1 MKAKPSGSLT
11 TEPNKRSKPV
21 VTQIALFLE
30 NKPGRIEAITG
41 ILTQADINLRGI
53 TVSSQGDYG
62 VMKILPDNPEK
73 AFTVLKNQHLNLSKL
88 SVLVAQISDKPGSL
102 HRMLELLSQ
111 HGINIEECYGI
122 GLTQN
127 QKALI
132 VLEVDDYKQAETVLI
147 QNGVKLFTDKE
158 VHTL

>member
-1 MKAKPSGSLT
+1 MKAKLSGFLI
-11 TEPNKRSKPV
+11 TEMNKGVHQV
-21 VTQIALFLE
+21 VTQIAVFLE
-30 NKPGRIEAITG
+30 NKPGRIEAVTG

-73 AFTVLKNQHLNLSKL
+73 AYSVLKNHHLNLSKI
-88 SVLVAQISDKPGSL
+88 SVLVVRISDEPGSL
-102 HRMLELLSQ
+102 HGTLELLSR

-122 GLTQN
+122 GLKQN
-127 QKALI
+127 QSALI
-132 VLEVDDYKQAETVLI
+132 VLEIDDYKQAETVLV
-147 QNGVKLFTDKE
+147 QNGVTLLTDKE